1 MRIPGCLICV
11 NDRAWGTGRPRRRR
25 IPEFGGMKK
34 KVANFMVN
42 RVDLHYNNNIVFASC
57 RRGERLRVTIPPAF
71 GGFRR
76 SFFKEKNMRKMLFI
90 AMLCLSAVF
99 TMSIASESPMP
110 DVIKV
115 TNSTE
120 NVFYE
125 MLISPSA
132 DDDWDY
138 TNQFGAVVL
147 DAGDSVYINKEI
159 FTKKGLYDITF
170 TDTNEG
176 DYFIWDV
183 DVKKTTEI
191 TVTMEDFDDV

>member
-1 MRIPGCLICV
+1 
-11 NDRAWGTGRPRRRR
+11 
-25 IPEFGGMKK
+25 
-34 KVANFMVN
+34 
-42 RVDLHYNNNIVFASC
+42 
-57 RRGERLRVTIPPAF
+57 
-71 GGFRR
+71 
-76 SFFKEKNMRKMLFI
+76 MRKMLFI